1 MQENKRMGTLLAAR
15 IYRPDAAHGALFAG
29 KCPSKPCFNGV
40 FCLLQREETQP
51 ERKRVGIIVFAGRG
65 KNIELLAGRVYLLYP
80 RIAIIKRTAHTRE
93 AIGDH
98 RLALPRGTCD
108 DCPAIP
114 ARERVLGELLRGGGD
129 DGGIIVLLVEGMRAA
144 ILDLVAQATDVFDE
158 RVLGLKSGVV
168 GSKVDFHTR

>member
-1 MQENKRMGTLLAAR
+1 M
-15 IYRPDAAHGALFAG
+15 PLFTG
-29 KCPSKPCFNGV
+29 KCCSKPLFYRV

-129 DGGIIVLLVEGMRAA
+129 DGGIIVLLVERMRSA
-144 ILDLVAQATDVFDE
+144 ILDLIAERADVFDKC
-158 RVLGLKSGVV
+158 VLGLKSGVV
-168 GSKVDFHTR
+168 GSEIYF